1 MGKRLIGSVGLKPG
15 TDTGF
20 DLDEKGQ
27 IHGFTDTQF
36 ALPVGDDNQILSSLD
51 SEASGL
57 KWITPASSKADSYL
71 ETVYTLTS
79 VPKKHFVEFFSSD
92 GTVPARWTSTV
103 TGTGAN
109 SMPSG
114 DNEGISLIT
123 GTTAGSNAGI
133 NFNTISNFDF
143 GDSSCIF
150 ITEITNIGDYE
161 TYQGF
166 SNVNTAGSGKG
177 AWLYANDSASVFK
190 LGTSG
195 GSFTFTSTSVSVD
208 TAAHVFQL
216 VLASASVKLYID
228 GVLRATGTANLPDAV
243 LQPFMNLTTGDTTSR
258 TLKCIYYEAWNI

>member
-1 MGKRLIGSVGLKPG
+1 MGNCGMIAGAFSSTSGKADTVLTTNGDVLYYNSGRQRLAIGDEGQVLTVSGS
-15 TDTGF
+15 
-20 DLDEKGQ
+20 DLPSWA
-27 IHGFTDTQF
+27 T
-36 ALPVGDDNQILSSLD
+36 
-51 SEASGL
+51 
-57 KWITPASSKADSYL
+57 ASSKADSYL

-103 TGTGAN
+103 TGTG
-109 SMPSG
+109 SVTMPTG
-114 DNEGISLIT
+114 DNEGISMIT
-123 GTTAGSNAGI
+123 GTTANSHAGI

-150 ITEITNIGDYE
+150 ITEMTNIGDYE

-177 AWLYANDSASVFK
+177 AWLWANDANAKFY

-195 GSFTFTSTSVSVD
+195 GSFTFTATSIDVD

-243 LQPFMNLTTGDTTSR
+243 LQPFMDLFTADTTSR
-258 TLKCIYYEAWNI
+258 TLKCRYYEAWNI

>member
-1 MGKRLIGSVGLKPG
+1 MGNCGLIAGAFSSTSGKADKTL
-15 TDTGF
+15 DTN
-20 DLDEKGQ
+20 GQ
-27 IHGFTDTQF
+27 ILYYNSGRQ
-36 ALPVGDDNQILSSLD
+36 ALNIGDEGKVLTVSNSDLPAW
-51 SEASGL
+51 E
-57 KWITPASSKADSYL
+57 TASSKASSYL

-92 GTVPARWTSTV
+92 GTVPARWSSFA

-114 DNEGISLIT
+114 DNEGISMIT
-123 GTTAGSNAGI
+123 GTDASSDAGI

-150 ITEITNIGDYE
+150 ITEMTNIGNYE

-166 SNVNTAGSGKG
+166 SNTNAPGSGKG
-177 AWLYANDSASVFK
+177 AWLYANDNNSKFQ

-195 GSFTFTSTSVSVD
+195 GSFTFTASSIDVD
-208 TAAHVFQL
+208 TAGHVFQL

-228 GVLRATGTANLPDAV
+228 GVLRVTNTANLPDAV
-243 LQPFMNLTTGDTTSR
+243 LQPFMNLVTQDTTSR